1 MAKAMKTWHITVM
14 ANGIK
19 QVACIPCV
27 SAGSATEKMAAAK
40 EKYIDVAPD
49 PTATDPA
56 LQKGIKYSFYR
67 EQF

>member
-1 MAKAMKTWHITVM
+1 MAVAMKTWHITVL

-27 SAGSATEKMAAAK
+27 SAGSATEKLKAAK
-40 EKYIDVAPD
+40 EKYIDIAPD
-49 PTATDPA
+49 PTATDPQ
-56 LQKGIKYSFYR
+56 LIKGIKYSFFR